1 MRLRFVSEGGNTGA
15 GQLTTVHSASHVT
28 FLTAVRR
35 VPHRYGIIDDNEAI
49 DHHDVQNVG
58 LVPCP
63 MLEGSPR
70 ERRQLQKHTV
80 TQSKASQ
87 VHGHPTAPGAGT
99 F

>member
-35 VPHRYGIIDDNEAI
+35 VPHRYGIIDDNESI

-58 LVPCP
+58 SCRVLCSRV
-63 MLEGSPR
+63 
-70 ERRQLQKHTV
+70 
-80 TQSKASQ
+80 
-87 VHGHPTAPGAGT
+87 VHGSAGSSKST
-99 F
+99 R